1 MISVQEVIEIHHILI
16 ERFGGAKGIRDRGL
30 LESAVRRP
38 FQTFD
43 GIELY
48 PLPIEKAAA
57 IFESIVCNHPFI
69 DGNKRIAWVLLRL
82 TLLNNS
88 CDVRASENDKYEFVM
103 NAASGKLNFDEI
115 RLWIEQHVVSR

>member
-1 MISVQEVIEIHHILI
+1 MISVQEVIEIHYILI

-82 TLLNNS
+82 TLLNKS

-103 NAASGKLNFDEI
+103 NAASGKLNFEEI